1 MKIEFRKEDLL
12 KLLKIRSF
20 EQKLLKLFSQGLIN
34 GTTHTAVGQEDIP
47 LFISRYIDIKK
58 DKVFSNHRC
67 HAHYLSLTEDYRGLL
82 AEIMGRR
89 GGVCGGLGGSQH
101 LCNSFFYSS
110 GILASALPVAAG
122 IAESMLINESCGK
135 VLLYMGEGTFG
146 QGLVYE
152 VFNYVSLRKL
162 PIIFIVEDNSYSQ
175 STSKEIS
182 MSGKIVDRARAFDLD
197 YFLFGETSFFERI
210 KLVKKFFEG
219 WLKNPSPA
227 LLHFKTNRL
236 NAHSKGDDSRSKD
249 EIAAVWNKDFIPE
262 LQRYFGLDIFNEQLY
277 KATKYIDDTIRVV
290 IDLDYEDSIFYI
302 N

>member
-67 HAHYLSLTEDYRGLL
+67 HAHYLSLTEDYHGLL

-122 IAESMLINESCGK
+122 IAESMQINENYGK

-152 VFNYVSLRKL
+152 VFNYVSLRRL

-175 STSKEIS
+175 STPKQIS
-182 MSGKIVDRARAFDLD
+182 MSGNIVDRTKAFDLD
-197 YFLFGETSFFERI
+197 YFLFDETSFFERMELI
-210 KLVKKFFEG
+210 EKFFEN
-219 WLKNPSPA
+219 WQRNPLPT

-249 EIAAVWNKDFIPE
+249 EITAAWNKDFIPE
-262 LQRYFGLDIFNEQLY
+262 LQRYFGLEIFNEQLY
-277 KATKYIDDTIRVV
+277 EAKKYLDEKIQVV
-290 IDLDYEDSIFYI
+290 LDLDYEDSIFYL